1 MKYLFELSKDHETFP
16 ISEVHASLNSENIN
30 FSVLVS
36 NNDIILIESDA
47 DEDKIRRVAKRLSFT
62 YFIDEF
68 FFRSKP
74 DINDI
79 EKHTLQNTIKK
90 KGSIAIK
97 YKNRSRKVNSQ
108 QIVKKLASVYT
119 KNRKV
124 KLTDSDIEIRSLIT
138 DSQVYVGRKL
148 FKIDRSQFEKRK
160 VQFRPFFSP
169 ISLHPRIARVLVNLS
184 NIKKDEILLDPF
196 CGTGG
201 ILLEAGLIGAKVV
214 GNDIEEKMI
223 DGCRKTLDYY
233 GIKNYDLFCSDIG
246 DIHKYFRDVDAVVT
260 DLPYGKSTTTKGEDM
275 KNLYSR
281 AFQSISSVLKTGG
294 RALIGISRNDLINL
308 GKKYLSHVE
317 THKFR
322 AHRSL
327 TRYFVVF
334 KK

>member
-16 ISEVHASLNSENIN
+16 ISEVYASLNSENVN
-30 FSVLVS
+30 FSVLES
-36 NNDIILIESDA
+36 NNDTILIESNA
-47 DEDKIRRVAKRLSFT
+47 DENVIENVAKRLSCT

-68 FFRSKP
+68 LFKSTP

-79 EKHTLQNTIKK
+79 EKHIHQNTIKN

-97 YKNRSRKVNSQ
+97 YKNRSKKVNSQ

-124 KLTDSDIEIRSLIT
+124 KLTDSDIEIRALIT
-138 DSQVYVGRKL
+138 DSQVYIGRKL

-169 ISLHPRIARVLVNLS
+169 VSLHPRIARVLVNLS
-184 NIKKDEILLDPF
+184 NIKKDDVLLDPF

-201 ILLEAGLIGAKVV
+201 ILLEAGLIGANVA
-214 GNDIEEKMI
+214 GNDIEEKMV
-223 DGCRKTLDYY
+223 DGCRKTLEYY
-233 GIKNYDLFCSDIG
+233 SIKNYDLFCLDIG
-246 DIHKYFRDVDAVVT
+246 DINKYFRDVDAVVT
-260 DLPYGKSTTTKGEDM
+260 DFPYGKSTTTKGEDM

-294 RALIGISRNDLINL
+294 RAVIGISRNDLINL
-308 GKKYLSHVE
+308 GKEYLSHVE
-317 THKFR
+317 THEFR